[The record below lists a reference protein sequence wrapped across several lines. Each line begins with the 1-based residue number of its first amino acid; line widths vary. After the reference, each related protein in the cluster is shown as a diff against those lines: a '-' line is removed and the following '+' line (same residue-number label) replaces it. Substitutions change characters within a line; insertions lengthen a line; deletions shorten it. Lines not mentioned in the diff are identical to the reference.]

1 MIVPGLDPLDQL
13 DGQGTGTFGLPRH
26 TSRLEGGIFGQG
38 LGMRLSGRYTG
49 SARLEGIGLPS
60 SSDLFFDDLATF
72 DIRIFADMGRL
83 AGSEEG
89 ALKNTRITLRVDN
102 IFDGQRRV
110 TDADGDTPL
119 NYQPFLIDPRG
130 RYIGIDLRKLF

>member
-1 MIVPGLDPLDQL
+1 
-13 DGQGTGTFGLPRH
+13 
-26 TSRLEGGIFGQG
+26 
-38 LGMRLSGRYTG
+38 MRLSGRYTG
-49 SARLEGIGLPS
+49 SARLEGTGLPS

-83 AGSEEG
+83 VGSEEG
-89 ALKNTRITLRVDN
+89 ALKNTRVTLRVDN

-110 TDADGDTPL
+110 TDANGDTPL
-119 NYQPFLIDPRG
+119 NYQTFLIDPLG